1 MKCYDEGQNGGC
13 LEQEVPDWCR
23 APTLQS
29 HWSAQSHDPPSI
41 PSLCCRISTSSS
53 LLPGS
58 PVSSCY
64 LFSTPPALLVL
75 VWILVWA
82 SSVWAS
88 DKKQFN
94 SAVQA
99 TRHFN
104 SQQSSSTV
112 QQCSYLECSTNVPC
126 PPACESPSPLPAFVS
141 TSTSDHFHPLNQP
154 GFSPTLPRLVL
165 ITPFLTT
172 VPCPAPYL
180 QLNAHTSV

>member
-64 LFSTPPALLVL
+64 LFSTPPALLVS
-75 VWILVWA
+75 VWILAWA

-94 SAVQA
+94 SAIQA

-112 QQCSYLECSTNVPC
+112 QQCSYLKCSTNVARLPV
-126 PPACESPSPLPAFVS
+126 SLPLPYLPSCRPARRTTFTHS
-141 TSTSDHFHPLNQP
+141 TNPDSHL
-154 GFSPTLPRLVL
+154 
-165 ITPFLTT
+165 
-172 VPCPAPYL
+172 PCPAL
-180 QLNAHTSV
+180 S